1 MMLRI
6 ICLLFVSLS
15 WYLSAESASDGGR
28 DKVGQGDGTAVETPE
43 FKESKAAMAKVCTMM
58 LIAEQICSLEGNA
71 SESRSMCRMKA
82 TLKGF
87 PEEKDL
93 SACPAEFQKS
103 LRMLK
108 SMAEEHIREGKAI
121 GEMPGDKKQQEAVE
135 SLMKTIGK
143 KYGMAQVMRNAIA
156 WLDLRL
162 KTMKADK
169 VDQKAG
175 LEQLLADIKAGAVQI
190 P

>member
-1 MMLRI
+1 MMLRTV
-6 ICLLFVSLS
+6 CLLFVFLS
-15 WYLSAESASDGGR
+15 GYLSAESASVGGG
-28 DKVGQGDGTAVETPE
+28 DEAGQGDVIAAETPE
-43 FKESKAAMAKVCTMM
+43 FKASKAAMAKVCTMM
-58 LIAEQICSLEGNA
+58 LIAEQICSLEGGV

-93 SACPAEFQKS
+93 SACPPEFQQS

-108 SMAEEHIREGKAI
+108 SMAKEHIREGKAI
-121 GEMPGDKKQQEAVE
+121 GEMPGDKKQQEEVE
-135 SLMKTIGK
+135 ALMKTIGK
-143 KYGMAQVMRNAIA
+143 KYGMAQVMGNAIA
-156 WLDLRL
+156 WLDVRL
-162 KTMKADK
+162 KAMKADK

-175 LEQLLADIKAGAVQI
+175 LEQLLADIKAGTVQM